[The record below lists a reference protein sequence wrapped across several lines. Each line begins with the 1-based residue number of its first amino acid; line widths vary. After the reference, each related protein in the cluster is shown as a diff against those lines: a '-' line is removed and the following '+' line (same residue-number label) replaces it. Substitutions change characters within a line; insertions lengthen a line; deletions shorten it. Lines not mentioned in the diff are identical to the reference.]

1 MIQTDKPS
9 LSVCAFSAGAVHA
22 AALALIL
29 PIAIALPAPKDE
41 ARGTVAIQVAVRT
54 ARSTQFIQATAAHAA
69 SGMPHAALEGE
80 GDADEAS
87 WAVLE
92 AEDVTGAL
100 PEMPQQAVEAELAK
114 LMEQAALS
122 APVEDATGA
131 LLEQPEMPE
140 QTAAEPAPLVEQA
153 ALPASAED
161 VTGAPTEMRELPEQ
175 AAAAEPAPLVEQA
188 ALPTPVEAATPVEA
202 PRSADVPEATL
213 VEDAPAPVIEEE
225 MTLATVATTETALS
239 EEPAFMPD
247 VVPRPLRK
255 PEALPVVVEETVQ
268 KLRPA
273 PRQRVTSRAAQPQPA
288 AKPFKGLL
296 GGTRATPMAEF
307 PFGAGR

>member
-29 PIAIALPAPKDE
+29 PIAITLPTPKDE

-100 PEMPQQAVEAELAK
+100 PEMPQQASRSSSSWLTRLGAMSAVTAINADNSANISSAK
-114 LMEQAALS
+114 L
-122 APVEDATGA
+122 
-131 LLEQPEMPE
+131 
-140 QTAAEPAPLVEQA
+140 
-153 ALPASAED
+153 
-161 VTGAPTEMRELPEQ
+161 
-175 AAAAEPAPLVEQA
+175 
-188 ALPTPVEAATPVEA
+188 
-202 PRSADVPEATL
+202 
-213 VEDAPAPVIEEE
+213 
-225 MTLATVATTETALS
+225 
-239 EEPAFMPD
+239 
-247 VVPRPLRK
+247 
-255 PEALPVVVEETVQ
+255 
-268 KLRPA
+268 
-273 PRQRVTSRAAQPQPA
+273 
-288 AKPFKGLL
+288 
-296 GGTRATPMAEF
+296 
-307 PFGAGR
+307 